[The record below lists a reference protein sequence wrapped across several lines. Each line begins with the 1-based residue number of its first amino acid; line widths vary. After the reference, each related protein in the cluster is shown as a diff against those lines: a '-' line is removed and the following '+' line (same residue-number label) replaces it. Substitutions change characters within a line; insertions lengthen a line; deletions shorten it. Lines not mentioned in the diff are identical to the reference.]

1 MEQVEK
7 WNEGF
12 MEPLMDVK
20 KENAK
25 ERGRRRKLLFYIR
38 DVLRTQLKAVNY
50 FRKKRYIVDIWQI
63 YENASNSEYS
73 RVTQNP
79 EWSGQS

>member
-1 MEQVEK
+1 MKAKVPNFQENSLASRWEQLAYMEQVEK

-25 ERGRRRKLLFYIR
+25 ERGRRRKLLF
-38 DVLRTQLKAVNY
+38 
-50 FRKKRYIVDIWQI
+50 
-63 YENASNSEYS
+63 
-73 RVTQNP
+73 
-79 EWSGQS
+79 